1 MPTFE
6 AYAIF
11 GPLVFA
17 FVAYIP
23 AWAYV
28 RRQ

>member
-1 MPTFE
+1 MTALE

-17 FVAYIP
+17 MVAY
-23 AWAYV
+23 AVVWVYV
-28 RRQ
+28 RRH